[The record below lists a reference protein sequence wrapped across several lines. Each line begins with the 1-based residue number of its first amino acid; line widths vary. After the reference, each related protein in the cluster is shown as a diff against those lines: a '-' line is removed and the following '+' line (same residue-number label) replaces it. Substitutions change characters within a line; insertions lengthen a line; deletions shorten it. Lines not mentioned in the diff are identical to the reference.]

1 MIDSPTETTFNRQK
15 NISHSTRKIWALEPE
30 EILFIR
36 QAKLTQ
42 LSANVFHW
50 LSRRVHKN
58 SVEVSR
64 FAD

>member
-36 QAKLTQ
+36 QAKLTAVLLNYQ
-42 LSANVFHW
+42 QIYSIG
-50 LSRRVHKN
+50 
-58 SVEVSR
+58 
-64 FAD
+64 